1 MKKTVIIG
9 ASPNPSRYS
18 YMAAEMLVRYNHE
31 FVPVGVKKGELFG
44 KQILSIHERP
54 IITDV
59 DTITLYIGPLHQ
71 TEWYD
76 YLMDIKPKRI
86 IFNPGAE
93 NDELSAL
100 SANNKIENLE
110 ACTLV
115 MLATGQY

>member
-86 IFNPGAE
+86 IFNPGTE
-93 NDELSAL
+93 NFEFERLAG
-100 SANNKIENLE
+100 NRGIEVVE

-115 MLATGQY
+115 LLRTGQY